1 MCLSSKS
8 VSDWWSAFCDKEC
21 DMRKPTRRAYSKV
34 TPATFGSKLLG
45 HLQRAETG
53 VLEDIEGLVK
63 FTVGW
68 YEDDQAVSATRQ

>member
-1 MCLSSKS
+1 MVDDGAPSR
-8 VSDWWSAFCDKEC
+8 VSASPAPSAYLKI
-21 DMRKPTRRAYSKV
+21 

-63 FTVGW
+63 FTIGW